1 MAYPNATENHIAFFR
16 EHGWLVVDDVV
27 PQADLDELERY
38 CEKIMDDKERL
49 ANDWAWDAKEKRE
62 DRSFRIVQSSPSFV
76 WKEIREAA
84 YRKWLIAFGS
94 RLMNL
99 ELEFWYDQFL
109 AKPPGKSVPTYWHQ
123 DEAYWGTNLFDRGVT
138 CWIPLQDVDVTNG
151 CMHFID
157 HGHKDGV
164 LPHHLVEGM
173 ASDLITCDVDETR
186 MIVCPI
192 RRGSVTFHHSK
203 TPHMTTANLSR
214 SWRKAVTNHMQEAG
228 AGGEGGHYPWKIYVN
243 QRTGERMVPKADD
256 GVPKALTE
264 GRTKT

>member
-1 MAYPNATENHIAFFR
+1 MAYPSATEDHIAFFR
-16 EHGWLVVDDVV
+16 DHGWLVAEDAV
-27 PQADLDELERY
+27 PQADLDELESY
-38 CEKIMDDKERL
+38 CEKILDDKQRL

-84 YRKWLIAFGS
+84 YRKWLLAFGS
-94 RLMNL
+94 TLMNL
-99 ELEFWYDQFL
+99 KLEFWYDQFL

-123 DEAYWGTNLFDRGVT
+123 DEAYWGTNLFDRGIT
-138 CWIPLQDVDVTNG
+138 CWIPLQDVDATNG

-157 HGHKDGV
+157 RGHKDGV

-173 ASDLITCDVDETR
+173 ASDLITCDVDEKR

-203 TPHMTTANLSR
+203 TPHMTTANTGTR
-214 SWRKAVTNHMQEAG
+214 WRKAVTNHMQEAG

-243 QRTGERMVPKADD
+243 QRTGERIVPNAEE
-256 GVPKALTE
+256 GVPDALTK
-264 GRTKT
+264 GRRLK